1 MLVCLVL
8 LVHRNRLNTFSVY
21 NSVMS
26 LPQDDF
32 ILLSVV
38 NTKLRDEYSSLEELC
53 SCEGVSLNEICG
65 RLNALGYEYAPEY
78 NAFKHV

>member
-8 LVHRNRLNTFSVY
+8 LVHRNRLKTFSVF
-21 NSVMS
+21 NCVMS
-26 LPQDDF
+26 LPADDF

-38 NTKLRDEYSSLEELC
+38 NTKLRNEYSSLEELC
-53 SCEGVSLNEICG
+53 YNEGVSLKEICG

-78 NAFKHV
+78 NAFKRV